1 MRERTLLVLARKFND
16 IFYSISTPEWKIF
29 NRHVLVIFAND
40 IFEKYIPFR
49 ELFDD
54 IIVFDSPKRRING
67 INVIR
72 EIRARKDA
80 LECEAVIL
88 SNIVLVAN
96 QYLINIS
103 RCRYIFLLEDGLMN
117 YSDFRPS
124 DSRMKSVVQWV
135 LGINQRKLIERIYRT
150 YLLIPDMARFYGGVR
165 AILKPMTIQ
174 PIGENILSKIEGKK
188 IFVGQCLYRF
198 GYISI
203 GEYNELV
210 NRIIKKYDIDCYL
223 PHAFALD
230 EERIDCPILDLGQLG
245 ITLEFL
251 APKTSFTL
259 YSFFSSVLYTT
270 RVINPD
276 IRTYQIHIPEL
287 SMVYGI
293 PILKEYCSGIID
305 PNL

>member
-1 MRERTLLVLARKFND
+1 MVLARKFND

-103 RCRYIFLLEDGLMN
+103 RCRYIFLLEDGL
-117 YSDFRPS
+117 
-124 DSRMKSVVQWV
+124 
-135 LGINQRKLIERIYRT
+135 I
-150 YLLIPDMARFYGGVR
+150 
-165 AILKPMTIQ
+165 TIQ
-174 PIGENILSKIEGKK
+174 YANQGG
-188 IFVGQCLYRF
+188 
-198 GYISI
+198 
-203 GEYNELV
+203 ELV
-210 NRIIKKYDIDCYL
+210 VVNKIYSEDYKFKS
-223 PHAFALD
+223 PFFATSY
-230 EERIDCPILDLGQLG
+230 ERDYNIFPQDYP
-245 ITLEFL
+245 
-251 APKTSFTL
+251 
-259 YSFFSSVLYTT
+259 
-270 RVINPD
+270 
-276 IRTYQIHIPEL
+276 PEA
-287 SMVYGI
+287 
-293 PILKEYCSGIID
+293 
-305 PNL
+305 